1 MAQVRE
7 IIIRDRKYD
16 TKLGNTIRKSK
27 QKTEGIDK
35 RERKS
40 IRESKEM
47 E

>member
-16 TKLGNTIRKSK
+16 MKIGNTIRKSK
-27 QKTEGIDK
+27 QKTEGIYK

-40 IRESKEM
+40 IRVRK
-47 E
+47 